1 MDMKLKIDNVGGKK
15 ICFYVCQKAIEDLT
29 CRCSQL
35 DMETTVNVEDQQH
48 KKVINRKELQMS

>member
-35 DMETTVNVEDQQH
+35 DMETKVNVEDQQH